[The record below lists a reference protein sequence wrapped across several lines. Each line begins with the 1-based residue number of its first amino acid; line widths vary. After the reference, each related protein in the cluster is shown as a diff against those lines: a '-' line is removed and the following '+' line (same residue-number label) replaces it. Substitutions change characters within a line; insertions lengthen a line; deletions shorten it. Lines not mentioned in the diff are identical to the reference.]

1 MDRLFNTVAIVVGI
15 AGGIISSAFGGFD
28 ILIKALLIMTVLDY
42 ILGVIK
48 AIYNKELSSEIG
60 FKGLI
65 KKFVMF
71 LVVVLSVVLQKIVGD
86 AIIIRDITIMF
97 FIANE
102 GISILENAAV
112 FIPLPDVLKN
122 TLMQLRDKDKEQESE
137 YNRD

>member
-1 MDRLFNTVAIVVGI
+1 MDKLFNSISIVVGVV
-15 AGGIISSAFGGFD
+15 GGIISSALGGFD
-28 ILIKALLIMTVLDY
+28 MLIKALIIIVVLDY

-122 TLMQLRDKDKEQESE
+122 TLMQLRDKDNNE
-137 YNRD
+137 

>member
-1 MDRLFNTVAIVVGI
+1 MDKLFNTWAIVTGI
-15 AGGIISSAFGGFD
+15 AGGIISYVFGGCD
-28 ILIKALLIMTVLDY
+28 MLLKALVVLAVLDY

-71 LVVVLSVVLQKIVGD
+71 LVVVLSVVLQKIVGNT
-86 AIIIRDITIMF
+86 IIIRDITIMF

-122 TLMQLRDKDKEQESE
+122 TLMQLRDNEQESE
-137 YNRD
+137 DKQ

>member
-15 AGGIISSAFGGFD
+15 VGGIISSALGGFD

-122 TLMQLRDKDKEQESE
+122 TLMQLSDKDKEQDNE
-137 YNRD
+137 NN

>member
-28 ILIKALLIMTVLDY
+28 ILIKALLIMIVLDY

-122 TLMQLRDKDKEQESE
+122 TLMQLRDKSDE
-137 YNRD
+137 